1 MGLFSNLRLRRKL
14 LIALFPL
21 VLMVLVAVL
30 YSSIQIKK
38 IDTAYS
44 KLIRDDVNTL
54 RSLTEARSLGNR
66 YWLVLY
72 QEISTSGKAGAHIQ
86 LKNLDDI
93 ASSYNAKLDESAA
106 KSPELAPTIK
116 SIRNLFA
123 QSVVDA
129 DDVQD
134 ATRKGDSSQ
143 ALQLMA
149 SKLDKDFSQQREAL
163 IALADA
169 TAQTIDRHSDELTS
183 YTHQTITITWI
194 IIIVGLVISFSFALY
209 VIQTEV
215 VDVVMSFRGRIMDV
229 AENRLDKPIPDLERP
244 NEIGEMNR
252 ALYALQ
258 HTARE
263 RELQRWLKSEVA
275 ATAERLQ
282 AAADERSFAQI
293 LLSRISESIGLA
305 YGAFYILDRERNRF
319 RRAGVYASE
328 SSDSA
333 MEFGPGEGLVGQA
346 AAEKRTLEVST
357 SGNTQLTVPA
367 GLGVLHPKC
376 LLFVPVLNS
385 GTVTGVVELAA
396 ASPITERQNALLE
409 ALLPTVALNLEILNG
424 NLETRKLLQQ
434 TQAQAAA
441 VAASEER
448 SRLILGSVDEG
459 ILGMDVEGRAAFINP
474 AGAAMLGYEAAE
486 LVGQAV
492 HAKIHHSYPDGSP
505 FPREHCPM
513 HSTAH
518 DGRPRSV
525 DNEVLWRKDGTC
537 FPVEYSTTPVK
548 KDGQNVGTVVA
559 FRDITERK
567 AAEQRLQF
575 TQYAVDNAADPVF
588 WVRAS
593 DGALEYIN
601 RAACSSLGYAREELL
616 SMQIQDVNPELDH
629 ERWNELLQEFEE
641 KQSITHDAR
650 QRAKDGR
657 VIDVEV
663 TVAVADYLGRKT
675 FVANV
680 RDITERKRAEAEI
693 RRAKEIAEAATQAKS
708 DFLANMSHEIR
719 TPMNAIIGLNHLALK
734 TDMTTKQRNYLTK
747 VNSAAQAL
755 LGIINDILDF
765 SKIEAGK
772 LDMEKVEFRLEDVLD
787 NLSLIVSQKA
797 QDKNLEFLIASQHD
811 LPPNLVGDSLRL
823 GQILINLVNNAI
835 KFTDKGEVV
844 VNVSKEEEFAER
856 VKLKFAVRDSGIGMT
871 PEQTARLFQAFS
883 QADTS
888 TTRKYGGTGLGLSIS
903 KRLVEMMEGSIWV
916 ESQASVGST
925 FHFTAWFGVG
935 TGATKEKRFIPDLAG
950 MRVLIVDDN
959 AQAREILTNA
969 VQAFAITADAVASG
983 EDAIRQLVARDE
995 LDPYRLVLM
1004 DWHMPGMDGLE
1015 ASRIIKLGG
1024 QLKNIPKIVIVTAF
1038 GREDIRTQAESIGVE
1053 GYLLKPLNASLLYD
1067 TLMDLFGLA
1076 ADIEKS
1082 HRKEVHG
1089 EQHDATG
1096 IRVLLVED
1104 NEMNQQVAA
1113 ELLESAGATVAIA
1126 NHGGEAIKILFNG
1139 PQPPPY
1145 DIVLMDLQM
1154 PEVDG
1159 ITATKSIRAD
1169 TRFWKLPILAMTA
1182 HALVEERQRC
1192 LDAGMNDHI
1201 TKPIDPDALFATLLR
1216 WATPRTEATATPRI
1230 RPAVSAPDDDGVPNI
1245 EGIDTV
1251 NGLKRVAGNVRLYR
1265 DLLNQF
1271 ATKQHDADQR
1281 IKSAFDAGDN
1291 KFAER
1296 IAHTVK
1302 GVAGNIGIIKI
1313 HSCAERLERA
1323 IREKQPDVSGP
1334 LNDFSQALH
1343 EYTKRIRAAIMP
1355 TVTELATAKGA
1366 FNPERAAMAM
1376 SALRGLLESSD
1387 AGAAE
1392 AYDAAVRELAM
1403 KVARE
1408 PLAAL
1413 GTAINEFDF
1422 ERALATLNQI
1432 ADANGLGETSN
1443 DGSQRQKDLATGR

>member
-14 LIALFPL
+14 LIALCPL
-21 VLMVLVAVL
+21 VLMVLAAVL

-38 IDTAYS
+38 IDSAYNEILS
-44 KLIRDDVNTL
+44 NDVSTL
-54 RSLTEARSLGNR
+54 RRLTEARSLGNR

-72 QEISTSGKAGAHIQ
+72 QQIAVSGKDRAHAQ
-86 LKNLDDI
+86 LDDLDSI
-93 ASSYNAKLDESAA
+93 ASSYQAKLDEAVA
-106 KSPELAPTIK
+106 KSPELRP
-116 SIRNLFA
+116 SIERVRIIFTR
-123 QSVVDA
+123 SVA
-129 DDVQD
+129 
-134 ATRKGDSSQ
+134 DSSDVREATVKNDYAL

-149 SKLDKDFSQQREAL
+149 SKVDKEFSEQREAL
-163 IALADA
+163 IRLAE
-169 TAQTIDRHSDELTS
+169 TQEERIDQHGDELTS
-183 YTHQTITITWI
+183 YTHRTITITWI
-194 IIIVGLVISFSFALY
+194 IIIVGLFVSFLFALY

-252 ALYALQ
+252 ALHALQ
-258 HTARE
+258 HTAKE

-282 AAADERSFAQI
+282 SSADEHSFAQI

-305 YGAFYILDRERNRF
+305 YGAFYILDRETNRF
-319 RRAGVYASE
+319 RRAGAFASE

-333 MEFGPGEGLVGQA
+333 MEYGPGEGLVGQA

-357 SGNTQLTVPA
+357 SETTQLKVPA
-367 GLGVLHPKC
+367 GLSVLHPER
-376 LLFVPVLNS
+376 LMFVPVLNS

-396 ASPITERQNALLE
+396 ARAITEQQNALLE

-424 NLETRKLLQQ
+424 NLETKKLLQQ
-434 TQAQAAA
+434 TQVQAAA

-448 SRLILGSVDEG
+448 SRLILGSIDEG
-459 ILGMDVEGRAAFINP
+459 ILGMDVEGRASFINP
-474 AGAAMLGYEAAE
+474 AGAAMLGYNAAE
-486 LVGQAV
+486 LVTQPV
-492 HAKIHHSYPDGSP
+492 HAQIHHSYADGSP
-505 FPREHCPM
+505 FPREACPM
-513 HSTAH
+513 YSTAQ
-518 DGRPRSV
+518 DGQSRSI
-525 DNEVLWRKDGTC
+525 DDEVLWRKDGSC

-548 KDGQNVGTVVA
+548 KDGRNVGTVVA

-593 DGALEYIN
+593 DGKLEYVN
-601 RAACSSLGYAREELL
+601 HAACSSLGYAQEELL
-616 SMQIQDVNPELDH
+616 SMQIQDVNTELDQR
-629 ERWNELLQEFEE
+629 RWDELLREIEG
-641 KQSITHDAR
+641 KQSVTHEAR
-650 QRAKDGR
+650 QRTKDGR
-657 VIDVEV
+657 AVDVEI

-680 RDITERKRAEAEI
+680 RDVTDRKRAEAEI
-693 RRAKEIAEAATQAKS
+693 LRAKEIAEAATQAKS

-734 TDMTTKQRNYLTK
+734 TDLTTKQRNYLTK

-772 LDMEKVEFRLEDVLD
+772 LDMEKVGFRLEDVLD
-787 NLSLIVSQKA
+787 NLSSIVSQKA
-797 QDKNLEFLIASQHD
+797 QDKNLEFLIAAQHD

-835 KFTDKGEVV
+835 KFTDKGEVI
-844 VNVSKEEEFAER
+844 VNVSKEEEYAER
-856 VKLKFAVRDSGIGMT
+856 VKLRFSVRDSGIGMT

-916 ESQASVGST
+916 ESQAGIGST
-925 FHFTAWFGVG
+925 FYFTAWFGVG
-935 TGATKEKRFIPDLAG
+935 AAEAKQKRFIPDLAG

-959 AQAREILTNA
+959 AQAREILTDA
-969 VQAFAITADAVASG
+969 VQAFAIKADAVASG

-995 LDPYRLVLM
+995 QDPYRLILM

-1038 GREDIRTQAESIGVE
+1038 GREDIRTQADSIGVE

-1076 ADIEKS
+1076 TDVDKS

-1089 EQHDATG
+1089 EQHDAKG

-1104 NEMNQQVAA
+1104 NEMNQQVAS

-1126 NHGGEAIKILFNG
+1126 NHGGEAIQILFTG

-1145 DIVLMDLQM
+1145 DVVLMDLQM

-1169 TRFWKLPILAMTA
+1169 SRFSKLPILAMTA

-1216 WATPRTEATATPRI
+1216 WATPRPEATPVPRV
-1230 RPAVSAPDDDGVPNI
+1230 RPPSAPDGNGVPNI
-1245 EGIDTV
+1245 EGVDTV
-1251 NGLKRVAGNVRLYR
+1251 NGLKRVAGNKRLYR
-1265 DLLNQF
+1265 DLLSQF
-1271 ATKQHDADQR
+1271 EIKQNDADQR
-1281 IKSAFDAGDN
+1281 IKTAFDAGDT
-1291 KFAER
+1291 KLAER

-1302 GVAGNIGIIKI
+1302 GVAGNIGIITV

-1323 IREKQPDVSGP
+1323 IREHQPDVIGP
-1334 LNDFSQALH
+1334 LNDFSHALH
-1343 EYTKRIRAAIMP
+1343 DQIERIRAAMGP
-1355 TVTELATAKGA
+1355 AASDLATSACV
-1366 FNPERAAMAM
+1366 FNPERAAR
-1376 SALRGLLESSD
+1376 SVSSLRRLLESSD
-1387 AGAAE
+1387 AGAADAYE
-1392 AYDAAVRELAM
+1392 ATVQELAR

-1413 GTAINEFDF
+1413 GAAITEFDF
-1422 ERALATLNQI
+1422 ERALETLNQI
-1432 ADANGLGETSN
+1432 AEASGLEDINHDRS
-1443 DGSQRQKDLATGR
+1443 

>member
-14 LIALFPL
+14 LIALCPL

-38 IDTAYS
+38 IDTAYG
-44 KLIRDDVNTL
+44 KLFSNDVSTL
-54 RSLTEARSLGNR
+54 RKLTEARSLGNR

-72 QEISTSGKAGAHIQ
+72 QQIAVSGKDREHTQIDD
-86 LKNLDDI
+86 LDSI
-93 ASSYNAKLDESAA
+93 ASSYQAKLDEVEAR
-106 KSPELAPTIK
+106 SPELKP
-116 SIRNLFA
+116 SIE
-123 QSVVDA
+123 SVRRVFTHSVA
-129 DDVQD
+129 DSRGVRE
-134 ATRKGDSSQ
+134 ATVKNDYSR

-149 SKLDKDFSQQREAL
+149 SKVDNECSEQREAL
-163 IALADA
+163 IMLADTQA
-169 TAQTIDRHSDELTS
+169 ERIDRQSHELTS
-183 YTHQTITITWI
+183 YTFRTITITWI
-194 IIIVGLVISFSFALY
+194 IIIAGLVVSFSFALY
-209 VIQTEV
+209 LIQTEV

-252 ALYALQ
+252 ALHALQ

-282 AAADERSFAQI
+282 TTTNEHSFAQI

-305 YGAFYILDRERNRF
+305 YGAFYILDRETNRF
-319 RRAGVYASE
+319 RRAGTFASE
-328 SSDSA
+328 SSDGA

-346 AAEKRTLEVST
+346 AAEKRALEVST
-357 SGNTQLTVPA
+357 SGTTQLKVPA
-367 GLGVLHPKC
+367 GLGVLHPER
-376 LLFVPVLNS
+376 LMFVPVLNS
-385 GTVTGVVELAA
+385 GTVTGVVELAPA
-396 ASPITERQNALLE
+396 HAITEQQNALLE

-424 NLETRKLLQQ
+424 NLETKKLLQQ
-434 TQAQAAA
+434 TQEQAAA

-448 SRLILGSVDEG
+448 SRLILGSIDEG
-459 ILGMDVEGRAAFINP
+459 ILGMDVEGRASFINP
-474 AGAAMLGYEAAE
+474 AGAVMLGYNAAE
-486 LVGQAV
+486 LVTQPV
-492 HAKIHHSYPDGSP
+492 HAHIHHSYADGTP
-505 FPREHCPM
+505 FPREACPM
-513 HSTAH
+513 YLTAQ
-518 DGRPRSV
+518 DGQPRSI
-525 DNEVLWRKDGTC
+525 DDEVLWRKDGSC

-567 AAEQRLQF
+567 AAEERLQF

-593 DGALEYIN
+593 DGKLEYVN
-601 RAACSSLGYAREELL
+601 HAACSSLGYTQEELL
-616 SMQIQDVNPELDH
+616 SMQIQDVNTELDQ
-629 ERWNELLQEFEE
+629 RKWNELLRDIEG
-641 KQSITHDAR
+641 KQSVTHEAR
-650 QRAKDGR
+650 QRTKDGR
-657 VIDVEV
+657 VVDVEI

-680 RDITERKRAEAEI
+680 RDVTDRKRAEAETL
-693 RRAKEIAEAATQAKS
+693 RAKEIAEAATQAKS

-734 TDMTTKQRNYLTK
+734 TDLTTKQRNYLTK

-772 LDMEKVEFRLEDVLD
+772 LDMEDVEFSLEDVLD
-787 NLSLIVSQKA
+787 NLSSIVSQKA
-797 QDKNLEFLIASQHD
+797 QDKNLEFLIAAQHD

-835 KFTDKGEVV
+835 KFTDKGEVIV
-844 VNVSKEEEFAER
+844 SVSKEEEFTER
-856 VKLKFAVRDSGIGMT
+856 VKLRFSVRDTGIGMT

-916 ESQASVGST
+916 ESQAGVGST
-925 FHFTAWFGVG
+925 FHFTAWFGVVAG
-935 TGATKEKRFIPDLAG
+935 EAKQKRFIPDLAG

-959 AQAREILTNA
+959 AQAREILTDA
-969 VQAFAITADAVASG
+969 VQAFAIKADAEASG
-983 EDAIRQLVARDE
+983 EDAIQQLLARDE
-995 LDPYRLVLM
+995 HDPYRLVLM

-1038 GREDIRTQAESIGVE
+1038 GREDIRTQAESVGVE

-1076 ADIEKS
+1076 TDVDKS
-1082 HRKEVHG
+1082 HRKELQG
-1089 EQHDATG
+1089 KQHDAKG

-1104 NEMNQQVAA
+1104 NEMNQQVAS

-1126 NHGGEAIKILFNG
+1126 NHGGEAIKILLTG

-1145 DIVLMDLQM
+1145 DVVLMDLQM

-1169 TRFWKLPILAMTA
+1169 SRFSRLPILAMTA

-1216 WATPRTEATATPRI
+1216 WAAPRPDAKPVPRPHSTP
-1230 RPAVSAPDDDGVPNI
+1230 DGNGVPNI
-1245 EGIDTV
+1245 EGLDTV
-1251 NGLKRVAGNVRLYR
+1251 NGLKRVAGNKRLYL

-1271 ATKQHDADQR
+1271 AIKQVDADQR
-1281 IKSAFDAGDN
+1281 IKTAFEAGDR
-1291 KFAER
+1291 KLAER

-1302 GVAGNIGIIKI
+1302 GVAGNLGIITVY
-1313 HSCAERLERA
+1313 SCAERLERA
-1323 IREKQPDVSGP
+1323 IRENEPDVVGP
-1334 LNDFSQALH
+1334 LNDFSRALH
-1343 EYTKRIRAAIMP
+1343 DQIERILSAMGPSAINL
-1355 TVTELATAKGA
+1355 VTSAGA
-1366 FNPERAAMAM
+1366 FNPEEAGRVV
-1376 SALRGLLESSD
+1376 STLRRLLEASD

-1392 AYDAAVRELAM
+1392 AYDAFVQECAV
-1403 KVARE
+1403 KVTHE
-1408 PLAAL
+1408 PLAVL
-1413 GTAINEFDF
+1413 GAAITEFDF

-1432 ADANGLGETSN
+1432 AEASGLEDISH
-1443 DGSQRQKDLATGR
+1443 DRS

>member
-21 VLMVLVAVL
+21 VLMVLAAVL

-44 KLIRDDVNTL
+44 KLLSDDVKTL
-54 RSLTEARSLGNR
+54 RKLTEARSLGNR

-72 QEISTSGKAGAHIQ
+72 QQISVSEKERAHTQ
-86 LKNLDDI
+86 LENPDSI
-93 ASSYNAKLDESAA
+93 ASSYYTVLDEAVS
-106 KSPELAPTIK
+106 KSPELRSNIE
-116 SIRNLFA
+116 SIRTAFA
-123 QSVVDA
+123 QSVADA
-129 DDVQD
+129 NDVRE
-134 ATRKGDSSQ
+134 ATLKNDYTG

-149 SKLDKDFSQQREAL
+149 TKVDKEFSEQREGL
-163 IALADA
+163 IRLAE
-169 TAQTIDRHSDELTS
+169 TQVQLIDRHSDELTS
-183 YTHQTITITWI
+183 FTHRIIAITWI

-252 ALYALQ
+252 ALHALQ
-258 HTARE
+258 HTVRE

-282 AAADERSFAQI
+282 TAADECSFAQI

-319 RRAGVYASE
+319 RRIGAYASE

-333 MEFGPGEGLVGQA
+333 MEFGPREGLVGQA
-346 AAEKRTLEVST
+346 AAEKRTLEVPT

-367 GLGVLHPKC
+367 GLGVLRPKC
-376 LLFVPVLNS
+376 LLFVPVVNS

-396 ASPITERQNALLE
+396 ASSITEQQNALLE
-409 ALLPTVALNLEILNG
+409 ALLPTVALNLEILHG

-448 SRLILGSVDEG
+448 SRLILGSVAEG
-459 ILGMDVEGRAAFINP
+459 ILGMDVEGRASFINP
-474 AGAAMLGYEAAE
+474 SGAAILGYEAAE
-486 LVGQAV
+486 LVGQVV

-513 HSTAH
+513 YSTAH
-518 DGRPRSV
+518 DGQSRSI

-537 FPVEYSTTPVK
+537 FPVEYSTTPVR

-559 FRDITERK
+559 FRNIAERK

-593 DGALEYIN
+593 DGKLEYVN
-601 RAACSSLGYAREELL
+601 HAACSSLGYAQEELL
-616 SMQIQDVNPELDH
+616 SMRIQDVNIDLDH
-629 ERWNELLQEFEE
+629 NRWNELLHELGENQT
-641 KQSITHDAR
+641 ITRESR
-650 QRAKDGR
+650 QKTKDGR
-657 VIDVEV
+657 VIDVET

-734 TDMTTKQRNYLTK
+734 TELTTKQRDYLTK

-772 LDMEKVEFRLEDVLD
+772 LDMEKVEFRLEEVLD
-787 NLSLIVSQKA
+787 NLSYIVSQKA
-797 QDKNLEFLIASQHD
+797 QDKNLEFLIAAQHD

-856 VKLKFAVRDSGIGMT
+856 VKLKFSVQDSGIGMT

-925 FHFTAWFGVG
+925 FYFTAWFGVG
-935 TGATKEKRFIPDLAG
+935 TGAVKQKRFIPDLAG

-959 AQAREILTNA
+959 AQAREILTDA
-969 VQAFAITADAVASG
+969 VQVFAIKADAVASG

-1053 GYLLKPLNASLLYD
+1053 GYLLKPLNSSLLYD

-1076 ADIEKS
+1076 SDSEKS
-1082 HRKEVHG
+1082 HRREVHG
-1089 EQHDATG
+1089 EQHNATG

-1104 NEMNQQVAA
+1104 NEMNQQVAS

-1145 DIVLMDLQM
+1145 DVVLMDLQM

-1169 TRFWKLPILAMTA
+1169 SRFSKLPILAMTA

-1216 WATPRTEATATPRI
+1216 WAVPRAEATSTPRV
-1230 RPAVSAPDDDGVPNI
+1230 RPLGSAPDDDEVPNI

-1251 NGLKRVAGNVRLYR
+1251 NGLKRVAGNKRLYR

-1271 ATKQHDADQR
+1271 ATKQNDADQR
-1281 IKSAFDAGDN
+1281 IKSTLEAGDT

-1302 GVAGNIGIIKI
+1302 GVAGNIGIIKV

-1323 IREKQPDVSGP
+1323 IREQQPDVRGP

-1343 EYTKRIRAAIMP
+1343 EHTKRIHAAIVP
-1355 TVTELATAKGA
+1355 RVTELATATGT
-1366 FNPERAAMAM
+1366 FNSEKAAAAV

-1387 AGAAE
+1387 AGATA
-1392 AYDAAVRELAM
+1392 AYDAAVQELAM

-1413 GTAINEFDF
+1413 GAAINEFDF
-1422 ERALATLNQI
+1422 ERALATLNQM
-1432 ADANGLGETSN
+1432 ADANGLGDTNN
-1443 DGSQRQKDLATGR
+1443 DGSQR

>member
-30 YSSIQIKK
+30 YASIQIKK

-44 KLIRDDVNTL
+44 KLFRDDVSTL
-54 RSLTEARSLGNR
+54 RKLTEARSLGNR

-72 QEISTSGKAGAHIQ
+72 QQIAVSDKNRAHTQ
-86 LKNLDDI
+86 LEALDSI
-93 ASSYNAKLDESAA
+93 TSSYYAKLDEAVA
-106 KSPELAPTIK
+106 KSPDLRPNIE
-116 SIRNLFA
+116 SIRTVFA
-123 QSVVDA
+123 QSVADA
-129 DDVQD
+129 NDVRE
-134 ATRKGDSSQ
+134 ATLKNDYTI

-149 SKLDKDFSQQREAL
+149 SKVDEEFSEQREAL
-163 IALADA
+163 VRLAE
-169 TAQTIDRHSDELTS
+169 TQAQLIDRRNNELAS
-183 YTHQTITITWI
+183 YTNRTITITWI
-194 IIIVGLVISFSFALY
+194 IIIVGLAISFLFALY

-215 VDVVMSFRGRIMDV
+215 VDVVMSFRGHIMDV
-229 AENRLDKPIPDLERP
+229 AENRLDKPIPDLERR
-244 NEIGEMNR
+244 NEIGEMSR

-258 HTARE
+258 HAAKE

-275 ATAERLQ
+275 TTAERLQ
-282 AAADERSFAQI
+282 TTTDERSFAQI

-319 RRAGVYASE
+319 RRAGVFASE
-328 SSDSA
+328 SSDGA
-333 MEFGPGEGLVGQA
+333 MEFGSGEGLVGQA
-346 AAEKRTLEVST
+346 AAEKRTLEVPT
-357 SGNTQLTVPA
+357 SRNTRLTVPA
-367 GLGVLHPKC
+367 GLGFLQPER

-385 GTVTGVVELAA
+385 GTVTGVVELAT
-396 ASPITERQNALLE
+396 ASPITEQQNALLE
-409 ALLPTVALNLEILNG
+409 ALQPTVALNLEILNG

-434 TQAQAAA
+434 TQAQAVA

-459 ILGMDVEGRAAFINP
+459 ILGMNIEGQASFVNP

-492 HAKIHHSYPDGSP
+492 HTKIHHSYPDGAP

-513 HSTAH
+513 YSTAH
-518 DGRPRSV
+518 DGQSRSI

-593 DGALEYIN
+593 DGKLEYIN

-616 SMQIQDVNPELDH
+616 SMHIQEVNIDLNH
-629 ERWNELLQEFEE
+629 ERWKELLQELQE
-641 KQSITHDAR
+641 KQSITRESR
-650 QRAKDGR
+650 QKAKDGR
-657 VIDVEV
+657 VIDVET

-680 RDITERKRAEAEI
+680 RDITERKHAEAEI
-693 RRAKEIAEAATQAKS
+693 RRAKEIAEAATRAKS

-719 TPMNAIIGLNHLALK
+719 TPMNAIIGMTHLALK
-734 TDMTTKQRNYLTK
+734 TDLSKKQADYLNK
-747 VNSAAQAL
+747 VKSAAQAL

-772 LDMEKVEFRLEDVLD
+772 LDMEKVEFRLEEVLD
-787 NLSLIVSQKA
+787 NLSSIVSQKA
-797 QDKNLEFLIASQHD
+797 QDKNLEFLIAAQHD

-844 VNVSKEEEFAER
+844 VSVSKEEEFAER
-856 VKLKFAVRDSGIGMT
+856 VKLKFSVRDSGIGMT

-903 KRLVEMMEGSIWV
+903 KRLVEIMEGSIWV
-916 ESQASVGST
+916 ESQPSVGST
-925 FHFTAWFGVG
+925 FYFTAWFGVG
-935 TGATKEKRFIPDLAG
+935 TGAAKKKRFIPDLAG

-959 AQAREILTNA
+959 AQAREILTEA
-969 VQAFAITADAVASG
+969 VQAFAIKADAVASG
-983 EDAIRQLVARDE
+983 EDAIRQLITRDE
-995 LDPYRLVLM
+995 PDPYRLVLM

-1024 QLKNIPKIVIVTAF
+1024 QLKNVPKIVIVTAF

-1076 ADIEKS
+1076 ADTEKS
-1082 HRKEVHG
+1082 LRKEVHG

-1104 NEMNQQVAA
+1104 NEMNQQVAS

-1145 DIVLMDLQM
+1145 DVVLMDLQM

-1169 TRFWKLPILAMTA
+1169 TRFSKLPILAMTA

-1216 WATPRTEATATPRI
+1216 WATPPAEATPTPRI
-1230 RPAVSAPDDDGVPNI
+1230 RPPVSAPYDDGVPNI

-1251 NGLKRVAGNVRLYR
+1251 NGLKRVAGNKRLYR

-1271 ATKQHDADQR
+1271 ATKQNDADQR
-1281 IKSAFDAGDN
+1281 IKSAFDAGDT
-1291 KFAER
+1291 KLAER

-1302 GVAGNIGIIKI
+1302 GVAGNIGVIKV

-1323 IREKQPDVSGP
+1323 IREKESDVSGP
-1334 LNDFSQALH
+1334 LSDFSQALH
-1343 EYTKRIRAAIMP
+1343 EHAKRIRAAIVSA
-1355 TVTELATAKGA
+1355 VTELATATGV
-1366 FNPERAAMAM
+1366 FNPEKAVAAV

-1387 AGAAE
+1387 AGATE
-1392 AYDAAVRELAM
+1392 AYDAAVQELAM

-1408 PLAAL
+1408 PLADL

-1432 ADANGLGETSN
+1432 ADANGLGDTNNE
-1443 DGSQRQKDLATGR
+1443 GSQRKKDLVTGR